1 MSVNT
6 FLIDDAKIGRAT
18 ALMEAAATQLNQLM
32 AENNRL
38 RKELE
43 AARSLAEENEEMRK
57 VLTQLVAVDFGALG
71 WTAAAERAA
80 IAARRIMRA
89 AS

>member
-1 MSVNT
+1 MNASN
-6 FLIDDAKIGRAT
+6 LIIGDAEINRAT
-18 ALMEAAATQLNQLM
+18 ALMEEASKHLNSLM

-43 AARSLAEENEEMRK
+43 TAKAAASENEEMRK
-57 VLTQLVAVDFGALG
+57 VLGQLIAVDFGALG

-80 IAARRIMRA
+80 IAARRIMRDV
-89 AS
+89 S